1 MIATKQDLREYL
13 AQDKRQL
20 GITRR
25 RPRPFTDEIWKYEI
39 ALRKYEYW
47 LAQTSPLA
55 KIARLF
61 AKLRWHRWGVRLSI
75 GIGPG
80 IFDKGLSIAHAGAIN
95 VNQAARVGQNCR
107 IHEGVTI
114 GASGG
119 TDAPV
124 IGDNV
129 FLASGCKVMGK
140 VHVADGCVVGA
151 NAVVVKDVDEPG
163 ITVAGVPAK
172 KISDHNS
179 DRFVFWYQN

>member
-1 MIATKQDLREYL
+1 MQIRVLVGADLAARQD
-13 AQDKRQL
+13 
-20 GITRR
+20 
-25 RPRPFTDEIWKYEI
+25 RP
-39 ALRKYEYW
+39 A
-47 LAQTSPLA
+47 
-55 KIARLF
+55 
-61 AKLRWHRWGVRLSI
+61 VRLSI

-80 IFDKGLSIAHAGAIN
+80 IFGRGLSIAHAGAIN
-95 VNQAARVGQNCR
+95 FDQAARVGQNCR
-107 IHEGVTI
+107 IHEKVTI

-129 FLASGCKVMGK
+129 SLALGCKVMGR
-140 VHVADGCVVGA
+140 VNVAGGCVVGA
-151 NAVVVKDVDEPG
+151 NAVDVTDVGEPG

>member
-1 MIATKQDLREYL
+1 MTDADL
-13 AQDKRQL
+13 AACQN
-20 GITRR
+20 
-25 RPRPFTDEIWKYEI
+25 RPV
-39 ALRKYEYW
+39 
-47 LAQTSPLA
+47 
-55 KIARLF
+55 
-61 AKLRWHRWGVRLSI
+61 VRLSI

-80 IFDKGLSIAHAGAIN
+80 IFDRGLSIAHAGAIN
-95 VNQAARVGQNCR
+95 FDQAARVGQNCR
-107 IHEGVTI
+107 IHEKVTI

-129 FLASGCKVMGK
+129 SLALGCKVMGK
-140 VHVADGCVVGA
+140 VNVADGHAVGA
-151 NAVVVKDVDEPG
+151 NAVDFTDVGEPG